1 MNYYDYLEDMHLS
14 NLPTTGMGLESL
26 QNIPSTSPRRK
37 FDWDKAF
44 DVAGNLISKIP
55 RRPIQNIYQ
64 TAPPQNPRA
73 KPPGYNADDS
83 FFKKYKTPLLIGG
96 GLIVGGIVLYMVTK
110 KK

>member
-1 MNYYDYLEDMHLS
+1 MNYYDHLNEMHLS

-26 QNIPSTSPRRK
+26 QNIPTSPRKK

-64 TAPPQNPRA
+64 NPQMQNPRA
-73 KPPGYNADDS
+73 QPPGYNANDS
-83 FFKKYKTPLLIGG
+83 FFEKYKTPLLVGG

>member
-1 MNYYDYLEDMHLS
+1 MNYYDHLQDMHLS
-14 NLPTTGMGLESL
+14 NMPFEIIGQAA
-26 QNIPSTSPRRK
+26 QNIPTTSPRKK

-64 TAPPQNPRA
+64 NPQMQNPRA
-73 KPPGYNADDS
+73 QPPGYNANDS
-83 FFKKYKTPLLIGG
+83 FFEKYKTPLLIGG

>member
-26 QNIPSTSPRRK
+26 QNIPPPRRRK

-44 DVAGNLISKIP
+44 NVAGNLISSIP

-64 TAPPQNPRA
+64 QPQQTRPKAIPEGYDA
-73 KPPGYNADDS
+73 KDS
-83 FFKKYKTPLLIGG
+83 FFEKYKTPLLIGG
-96 GLIVGGIVLYMVTK
+96 GLIVGGIVLYMITK